1 MMKQV
6 LRGVYTE
13 ERSDER
19 AQDDT
24 ATVRRRV
31 GFTLW
36 EIATVLLI
44 LAIVATL
51 TAPAYAKLGEGQDQ
65 TSADMLI
72 KLLRDTRSLAIEH
85 SVEATLLIDPESG
98 HYRVDTASSFG
109 SGRVAEDTLRF
120 AATEGLESSLPRV
133 RYVFRS
139 TGAGFGD
146 SVIVRGS
153 DSTRVIVLDTWSG
166 VPHAIAR

>member
-1 MMKQV
+1 M
-6 LRGVYTE
+6 RT
-13 ERSDER
+13 
-19 AQDDT
+19 
-24 ATVRRRV
+24 RR

-51 TAPAYAKLGEGQDQ
+51 TAPAYVKLGSERDQ
-65 TSADMLI
+65 TSADMLL
-72 KLLRDTRSLAIEH
+72 KLLRDTRSLAIH
-85 SVEATLLIDPESG
+85 HAVEATLIIDPETG
-98 HYRVDTASSFG
+98 HYRVDSTSSFG

-120 AATEGLESSLPRV
+120 AATEGLESDLPRI

-146 SVIVRGS
+146 SVTVRGA
-153 DSTRVIVLDTWSG
+153 DSTRVILIDIWSG
-166 VPHAIAR
+166 IPNAIAR